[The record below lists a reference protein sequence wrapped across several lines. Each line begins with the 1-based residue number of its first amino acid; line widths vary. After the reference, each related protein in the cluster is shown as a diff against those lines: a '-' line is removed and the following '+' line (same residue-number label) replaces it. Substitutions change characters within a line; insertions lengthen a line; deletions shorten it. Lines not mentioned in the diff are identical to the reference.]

1 MYFTFIYLN
10 IFKEENKMALANQN
24 NKKSENNDSYNTRG
38 FQFFNKNGLEGST
51 LILGMWNQMVTLTM
65 HPAKEQ
71 GKQTDTSVFDYDKS
85 IRLVIP
91 PQFAFSIYNCC
102 MDKLIPALEKGEE
115 YTIGFAIG
123 ANSVLVLST
132 GVKKYNKVVPHVI
145 IMRNINP
152 NNMIPEEG
160 LSYTFNPNLVIPD
173 FHVGNEGG
181 PLNVTNYYGELY
193 YFIKAF
199 GHISTALLGAEN
211 HTRRYFEKKY
221 NDQVFALYKDIS
233 NKIGGSFYSSPN
245 NNGGGYASN
254 NIWNNNQNQYRQQQ
268 ESNTNTGVKPSEVDD
283 INELDDLF

>member
-1 MYFTFIYLN
+1 
-10 IFKEENKMALANQN
+10 MALANQN
-24 NKKSENNDSYNTRG
+24 NKKSDGNDSYNTRG

-51 LILGMWNQMVTLTM
+51 MILGMWNQMITLNM

-91 PQFAFSIYNCC
+91 PQFAISIYNCC
-102 MDKLIPALEKGEE
+102 KEKLIPALQKGEE

-123 ANSVLVLST
+123 ANSVLVFST
-132 GVKKYNKVVPHVI
+132 GVKKYNKVIPHVI

-152 NNMIPEEG
+152 NNMTPEEG

-173 FHVGNEGG
+173 FHTGNEGE

-193 YFIKAF
+193 YFIEAL
-199 GHISTALLGAEN
+199 GHISKALLGAEN
-211 HTRRYFEKKY
+211 HTRRYFEKRY

-245 NNGGGYASN
+245 NGGGNYTPTN
-254 NIWNNNQNQYRQQQ
+254 NIWGNQNQYHQQ
-268 ESNTNTGVKPSEVDD
+268 SSNNTNNGVKPSEVED
-283 INELDDLF
+283 INELEDLFG